1 MIRLFHQVQKR
12 VFNRIDDLLVLKVP
26 TLALADLADL
36 LTEVLIIAQML
47 SSCIIYYSPILGV
60 HWWFRTNSESD

>member
-36 LTEVLIIAQML
+36 LTEVLIITQLL
-47 SSCIIYYSPILGV
+47 SSCIIYYSLTLGV
-60 HWWFRTNSESD
+60 HWWSRTNSESN